1 MYKDVIYNQFGL
13 VLLAKD
19 MDSALVIAK
28 QTMNKY
34 KIVTLDGD
42 VINTGGSMSGG
53 TFYKG
58 RSSVMIRQ
66 EIESLRRTYQALTKS
81 RQKVLLD
88 IKESEEKITT
98 IEDIYYK
105 LDKELENIKTT
116 ITEKEKRYK
125 ELSANLVR
133 KNESIKRLEAST
145 DSFDQKEKELI
156 EEFYRK
162 STYKEKLE
170 KKKMFLDDKLKTLKS
185 NLASFEDEDT

>member
-1 MYKDVIYNQFGL
+1 M
-13 VLLAKD
+13 
-19 MDSALVIAK
+19 
-28 QTMNKY
+28 
-34 KIVTLDGD
+34 
-42 VINTGGSMSGG
+42 
-53 TFYKG
+53 
-58 RSSVMIRQ
+58 
-66 EIESLRRTYQALTKS
+66 
-81 RQKVLLD
+81 LLD

-156 EEFYRK
+156 RK
-162 STYKEKLE
+162 
-170 KKKMFLDDKLKTLKS
+170 
-185 NLASFEDEDT
+185 N

>member
-1 MYKDVIYNQFGL
+1 
-13 VLLAKD
+13 
-19 MDSALVIAK
+19 
-28 QTMNKY
+28 
-34 KIVTLDGD
+34 
-42 VINTGGSMSGG
+42 MSGG

-105 LDKELENIKTT
+105 LDKELENIKIT
-116 ITEKEKRYK
+116 IAEKEKRYK

-145 DSFDQKEKELI
+145 DSFDQK
-156 EEFYRK
+156 RK
-162 STYKEKLE
+162 RTY
-170 KKKMFLDDKLKTLKS
+170 
-185 NLASFEDEDT
+185 